1 MRVFSHGQNVNFQ
14 KSTKEMFAADLNKI
28 ILRFMESTESLLFG
42 SIDVANEALYLFG
55 RLQKIEI
62 DESADLFSV
71 SFQQME
77 DGVVDHLERS
87 FADLEISHEAIFDVI
102 DEKKGRVQSRVIYV
116 TFWDEEKKDEV
127 TYFFIDEHQ
136 VSNPLECVV
145 SFWEQVSD
153 VGRDVDF
160 NLTGCAAH
168 DRKRKCKNHHHG

>member
-1 MRVFSHGQNVNFQ
+1 MRVFSHGSNVNFHQ
-14 KSTKEMFAADLNKI
+14 STKEMFAPDLNRI
-28 ILRFMESTESLLFG
+28 IQSFKESTESLLFG
-42 SIDVANEALYLFG
+42 SIDVTNEALYVFG

-71 SFQQME
+71 SYQQME
-77 DGVVDHLERS
+77 DGINDHIERS

-102 DEKKGRVQSRVIYV
+102 DEKKGRVQNRVIYV
-116 TFWDEEKKDEV
+116 TFWDEEKNGEI
-127 TYFFIDEHQ
+127 TYFFADEHR

-145 SFWEQVSD
+145 TFWEQVSN

-168 DRKRKCKNHHHG
+168 ERKGKCKNHNH